1 MGTKQIVGIVLVVLG
16 AVLLYFGWQAT
27 DAPLEQAR
35 EGLTGEYSDRTM
47 QYLIGGAVAA
57 VAGIALFV
65 VGKKS

>member
-1 MGTKQIVGIVLVVLG
+1 MGTKQIVGLVLLVLG

-47 QYLIGGAVAA
+47 QYLIGGGVAVAA
-57 VAGIALFV
+57 GIGLFLA
-65 VGKKS
+65 GKKR